1 MSEQLSAAA
10 AALGLPE
17 PLVERSAKARAAET
31 GAAYED
37 ILTQWAGGEAGPAA
51 APPAAEP
58 AAEQTA
64 AAEAEPESAAA
75 EPATAPPE
83 VVIDVPEPARAPE
96 PVPTGPY
103 KPPVLIGVT
112 DNPMVVLAGIV
123 ALFLLVVTVGLI
135 GPSIPV
141 DADGARTSE
150 IPYDEAAEAG
160 REVYLQSGCASC
172 HTQMVRP
179 VVADVGLGAATLN
192 DTNQVLGTVRFGPD
206 LSNVGARITSA
217 QVEAIITGL
226 GDHPTHSLEAEDMA
240 ALVAYLSQSRT
251 LEEGGTG

>member
-17 PLVERSAKARAAET
+17 ALVERSAKARAAET
-31 GAAYED
+31 GASHED
-37 ILTQWAGGEAGPAA
+37 ILTQWAGGEAAPAA
-51 APPAAEP
+51 APAATPAADEP
-58 AAEQTA
+58 T
-64 AAEAEPESAAA
+64 AAEAEPETAAT
-75 EPATAPPE
+75 EPAPAPPE
-83 VVIDVPEPARAPE
+83 VVIEVPEPARAPE
-96 PVPTGPY
+96 PVPAGPY
-103 KPPVLIGVT
+103 KPPVLVGAR

-123 ALFLLVVTVGLI
+123 GLFIVIVLVGLI

-141 DADGARTSE
+141 DAAGARTSE
-150 IPYDEAAEAG
+150 IPYDELAETG
-160 REVYLQSGCASC
+160 REIYLQSGCAFC

-217 QVEAIITGL
+217 QIEAIITGL
-226 GDHPTHSLEAEDMA
+226 GDHPTYTLESEDMA

-251 LEEGGTG
+251 LAEEGTG